1 MQARSGEKMLH
12 AACAC
17 GDFPLALFFLDKG
30 AKVEEMDGYGEYV
43 RAREREAAANGA
55 SVTE

>member
-1 MQARSGEKMLH
+1 MLH

-30 AKVEEMDGYGEYV
+30 AKVEEKDGYGEYV